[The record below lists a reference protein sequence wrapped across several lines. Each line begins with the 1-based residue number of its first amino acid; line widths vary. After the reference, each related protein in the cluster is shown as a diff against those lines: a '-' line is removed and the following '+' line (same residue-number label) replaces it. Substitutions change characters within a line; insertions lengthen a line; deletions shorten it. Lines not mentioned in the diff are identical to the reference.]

1 VVPAAATGF
10 NVRVI
15 DEAVSGVYPDWL
27 RELARKSGCTLQFPV
42 VPRARADAMTFQ
54 TQQADMLIPA
64 SQNQERDQKAQFVH
78 LATLTP
84 ALITMAGEALPP
96 KDLRSLEAHTPWR
109 AALVRSYSWGDEYD
123 ALVRKLAADN
133 RVDFVNDLETV
144 GRMLRMG
151 RVNFTILPPTLLYS
165 ALQSTT
171 QGVRNG
177 EFHYTTLQ
185 GLPRSRV
192 GAYLSRQ
199 TLSKADAEWLGSHM
213 HKAARDGSLRQAFE
227 KYYPAEVVAADVS
240 TP

>member
-1 VVPAAATGF
+1 MKPQNHAAQPLCIVRRMWTLRTALRRSGASRPLAAACLLLAPWGADAACSRPIVVPAAATGF

-27 RELARKSGCTLQFPV
+27 RELARKTGCTLQFPV

-151 RVNFTILPPTLLYS
+151 RVNFTI
-165 ALQSTT
+165 
-171 QGVRNG
+171 
-177 EFHYTTLQ
+177 
-185 GLPRSRV
+185 
-192 GAYLSRQ
+192 
-199 TLSKADAEWLGSHM
+199 
-213 HKAARDGSLRQAFE
+213 
-227 KYYPAEVVAADVS
+227 
-240 TP
+240 